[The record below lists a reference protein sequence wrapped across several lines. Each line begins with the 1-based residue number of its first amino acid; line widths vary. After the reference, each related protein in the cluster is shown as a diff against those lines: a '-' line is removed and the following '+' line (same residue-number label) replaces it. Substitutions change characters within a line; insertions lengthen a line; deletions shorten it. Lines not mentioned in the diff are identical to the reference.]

1 MRRDAKIVYAKI
13 HDFRCA
19 SKNRKSFLIGALLL
33 AAKLK
38 FVGISTAKYI
48 LQDTSGTSYRVLK
61 YRIRALRDA
70 SNRTIEEIEKSL
82 DS

>member
-38 FVGISTAKYI
+38 FVGISTAKY
-48 LQDTSGTSYRVLK
+48 SAGY
-61 YRIRALRDA
+61 IRHIVSCFKIQNNARFA

-82 DS
+82 GS